1 MYISEELN
9 AQGVCV
15 SYTINNVEA
24 AELKKLLLRSD
35 DLMSASITPTET
47 SAVGVVKNAV
57 G

>member
-47 SAVGVVKNAV
+47 SAVGVFKI
-57 G
+57 